1 MDEEVLN
8 NIRKSVLGAYREY
21 RGFDNSIWLHTREY
35 NLALGEYIGLA
46 TAVSIIVGS
55 SVAWVCN
62 DCVRADMGELAVED
76 IGKYR

>member
-1 MDEEVLN
+1 MDEGVLN
-8 NIRKSVLGAYREY
+8 NIRKSVMGAYREY
-21 RGFDNSIWLHTREY
+21 RGFDNRICNREY

-46 TAVSIIVGS
+46 TAVSICVGS